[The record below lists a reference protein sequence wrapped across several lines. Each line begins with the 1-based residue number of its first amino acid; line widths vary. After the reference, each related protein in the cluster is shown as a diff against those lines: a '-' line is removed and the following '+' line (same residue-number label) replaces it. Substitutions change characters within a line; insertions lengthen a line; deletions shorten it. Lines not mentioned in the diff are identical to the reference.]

1 MLLLKKKS
9 AGVSRWTRGDP
20 ELQSGLEWAAAA
32 LKGLRISGVKVYFS
46 KLMQVQKV
54 SSTVFTPLADGT
66 GVLLHLETL
75 WYYSLNRTGAAIWQL
90 IEEKKVVALEDLID
104 ITCTQFE
111 VEHREAQRTL
121 KSFLEKLVE
130 FKMVQVT

>member
-1 MLLLKKKS
+1 
-9 AGVSRWTRGDP
+9 
-20 ELQSGLEWAAAA
+20 
-32 LKGLRISGVKVYFS
+32 
-46 KLMQVQKV
+46 MQVEKV

-75 WYYSLNRTGAAIWQL
+75 WYYNLNRTGAAIWQL

-104 ITCTQFE
+104 ITCEQFE
-111 VEHREAQRTL
+111 VEQREAQQTL

>member
-1 MLLLKKKS
+1 
-9 AGVSRWTRGDP
+9 
-20 ELQSGLEWAAAA
+20 
-32 LKGLRISGVKVYFS
+32 
-46 KLMQVQKV
+46 MQVEKV

-66 GVLLHLETL
+66 GVLLHLETF
-75 WYYSLNRTGAAIWQL
+75 WYYNLNRTGAAIWKL

-104 ITCTQFE
+104 ITCEQFE
-111 VEHREAQRTL
+111 VEQREARQTL

>member
-1 MLLLKKKS
+1 
-9 AGVSRWTRGDP
+9 
-20 ELQSGLEWAAAA
+20 
-32 LKGLRISGVKVYFS
+32 
-46 KLMQVQKV
+46 MQVEKV

-75 WYYSLNRTGAAIWQL
+75 WYYNLNRTGAAIWQL

-104 ITCTQFE
+104 ITCEQFE
-111 VEHREAQRTL
+111 VEHRVAQQTL

>member
-1 MLLLKKKS
+1 
-9 AGVSRWTRGDP
+9 
-20 ELQSGLEWAAAA
+20 
-32 LKGLRISGVKVYFS
+32 
-46 KLMQVQKV
+46 MQVEKV

-75 WYYSLNRTGAAIWQL
+75 WYYNLNRTGAAIWQL
-90 IEEKKVVALEDLID
+90 IEEKKVVALDDLID
-104 ITCTQFE
+104 ITCAQFE